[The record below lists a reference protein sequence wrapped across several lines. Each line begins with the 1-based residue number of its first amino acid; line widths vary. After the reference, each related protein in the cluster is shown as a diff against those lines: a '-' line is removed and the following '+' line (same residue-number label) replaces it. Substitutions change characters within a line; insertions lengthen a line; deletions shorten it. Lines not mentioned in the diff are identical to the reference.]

1 MNWFTLNIRIKLS
14 KFHIQYMIR
23 MVIYVN
29 TCIYIHIIHILHTYS
44 IHHLVYHLKQLGYTG
59 LYPGKNHI
67 QTRMHMDFPTGYV
80 SKPRYPNESIPWSEL
95 PCPNIPQ
102 PFAGWISVKHIQYP
116 LVLLKSRISAGWI
129 PAVVAR
135 QFQKNLAP
143 AAEYPT

>member
-1 MNWFTLNIRIKLS
+1 
-14 KFHIQYMIR
+14 
-23 MVIYVN
+23 
-29 TCIYIHIIHILHTYS
+29 
-44 IHHLVYHLKQLGYTG
+44 
-59 LYPGKNHI
+59 
-67 QTRMHMDFPTGYV
+67 MHMDFPTGYV